1 MVRRLLTISV
11 LATTLLTGC
20 QGTPPKTELTIVTT
34 FFPYYVFVKNIVGE
48 NVNVVNLIQN
58 SEEPHEYQLKPSDL
72 SLLTNATIVVKNGL
86 GLDDWVDEAVKNSGS
101 QAQVI
106 TGSAPIQPLAAPELT
121 ELVHDEA
128 HEDDDHGDLD
138 PHVWLSPKNA
148 SKIVT
153 ALSNQIDA
161 IDTDHDYKAATQ
173 AYLARLQTLDSDIST
188 LLADTKNKEFISF
201 HPAFHYFANDYGLK
215 NTLAIE
221 PFPGKEPTPRYLTTL
236 ITLIKEK
243 QLKAIFSE
251 PQFSPRIVETLA
263 QDLNL
268 QVFSLD
274 PMETGTY
281 TPTAYEDISRK
292 NAATMHTALSL

>member
-1 MVRRLLTISV
+1 MVRKLLTIAV
-11 LATTLLTGC
+11 LATTVLTGC
-20 QGTPPKTELTIVTT
+20 QNTAPKTELTIVTT
-34 FFPYYVFVKNIVGE
+34 FFPYYVFVKNIVGD
-48 NVNVVNLIQN
+48 NANVVNLIQN
-58 SEEPHEYQLKPSDL
+58 SEDPHEYQLKPSDL
-72 SLLTNATIVVKNGL
+72 SLLVNANIVIKNGL
-86 GLDDWVDEAVKNSGS
+86 GLDDWIDDAVKNSGS
-101 QAQVI
+101 QAKII
-106 TGSAPIQPLAAPELT
+106 TGSTPIQPLAAPELT
-121 ELVHDEA
+121 EVVHDEA

-153 ALSNQIDA
+153 ALSSQIDA
-161 IDTDHDYKAATQ
+161 IDTTHDYQEATQ
-173 AYLARLQTLDSDIST
+173 SYLTRLQKLDNDIRT
-188 LLADTKNKEFISF
+188 LLTDTKTKEFVSF

-221 PFPGKEPTPRYLTTL
+221 PFPGKEPTPRYLTTM

-263 QDLNL
+263 LDLNL

-281 TPTAYEDISRK
+281 TATAYEDISRQ
-292 NAATMHTALSL
+292 NATTMHTALTL